1 MDAKDKEELKYHC
14 EQIGKLLK
22 KNSQGADKDLYLGE
36 KFLIEQFKETVHPE
50 IGEFFSGRKGKKNNK
65 YHSRR
70 DENK

>member
-50 IGEFFSGRKGKKNNK
+50 IGEFFFRKKGKK
-65 YHSRR
+65 
-70 DENK
+70 E